1 MCNICDCGLH
11 MKVSTS
17 VLSWDFL
24 YCVVK
29 KRSEHI
35 LIVSSSWMHQLA
47 ELSSPHYQCL
57 LPINMSELCHT
68 QFTRLSLPDSLKF
81 LNAVEKL
88 AEVISP
94 HYHCLSVLEMS
105 KLFHTQFMRLSLLD
119 SQVNPVSNGYQKKYP
134 GEVKVAGIILT
145 LSPSADLSIQ
155 NMGTSPACPILSM
168 AWKGSF
174 YSQGKGDL
182 FGR

>member
-57 LPINMSELCHT
+57 LPINMSELFHT

-105 KLFHTQFMRLSLLD
+105 KLFHTQFTRLSLLD
-119 SQVNPVSNGYQKKYP
+119 SQVNPVSNGYQKKISWGSKGGQCNTDLITKCWFVYTKYGCKP
-134 GEVKVAGIILT
+134 CMPNLINGVKRFL
-145 LSPSADLSIQ
+145 
-155 NMGTSPACPILSM
+155 
-168 AWKGSF
+168 
-174 YSQGKGDL
+174 L
-182 FGR
+182 FTR